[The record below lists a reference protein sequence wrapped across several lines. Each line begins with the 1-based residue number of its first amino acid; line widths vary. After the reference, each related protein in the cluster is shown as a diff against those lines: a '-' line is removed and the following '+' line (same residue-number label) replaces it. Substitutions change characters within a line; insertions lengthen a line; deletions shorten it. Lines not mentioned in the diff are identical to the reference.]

1 MKKFVVSYANIMKTA
16 EIHTP
21 INIDTRKEIAISSGD
36 TVRVYSKI
44 EDKGKT
50 RIQMFEGV
58 VIATK
63 HGNEP
68 GATFTVR
75 RSAGGFGVER
85 VFPLFSPLIDKID
98 VVKRTKVKRS
108 KLYYIRDKA
117 SKEIRR
123 QMRKTRIV
131 AEGTLSEQAE
141 ARRIDDEATK
151 AKAEIEKA
159 EAEVKRIEDEA
170 RAKEEAEQKAKEEA
184 EKEVV
189 VEEVKEDTKE
199 EVDGSVKEE
208 KVEDK

>member
-1 MKKFVVSYANIMKTA
+1 MKTA
-16 EIHTP
+16 EIHTS
-21 INIDTRKEIAISSGD
+21 INIDSRKEIAISSGD

-75 RSAGGFGVER
+75 RSAGGYGVER
-85 VFPLFSPLIDKID
+85 VFPLFSPLIDKIE
-98 VVKRTKVKRS
+98 VVKRTRVKRS

-141 ARRIDDEATK
+141 ARRIEDEAAK

-159 EAEVKRIEDEA
+159 EAEAKRIEDEA

-184 EKEVV
+184 EKAAAEPEV
-189 VEEVKEDTKE
+189 VEEASKE
-199 EVDGSVKEE
+199 EETPTEEKKEE
-208 KVEDK
+208 DK

>member
-1 MKKFVVSYANIMKTA
+1 MKTA
-16 EIHTP
+16 EIHTS
-21 INIDTRKEIAISSGD
+21 INIDSRKEIAISSGD

-75 RSAGGFGVER
+75 RSQGGYGVER
-85 VFPLFSPLIDKID
+85 VFPLFSPLIDKIE
-98 VVKRTKVKRS
+98 VVKRTRVKRA

-141 ARRIDDEATK
+141 ARRIEDEAAK
-151 AKAEIEKA
+151 AKAEIEQA
-159 EAEVKRIEDEA
+159 EAEAKRIEDEA

-184 EKEVV
+184 EKAAAAPEV
-189 VEEVKEDTKE
+189 VEEAPKE
-199 EVDGSVKEE
+199 ETATEEKKEE
-208 KVEDK
+208 EK